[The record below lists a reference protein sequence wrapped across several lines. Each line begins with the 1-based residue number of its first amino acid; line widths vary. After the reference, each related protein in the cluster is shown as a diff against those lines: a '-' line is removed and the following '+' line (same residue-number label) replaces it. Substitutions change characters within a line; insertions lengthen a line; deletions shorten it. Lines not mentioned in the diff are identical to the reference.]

1 MFSNRPFGYWGR
13 RAGGRARLPA
23 PSPRSSHCAQR
34 SVNPPLRVFHG
45 TPVDP
50 LRVSGKTRSTRVFP
64 GAPTSHILTEPRTAV
79 SSAPPPPLLRDCG
92 MTRLSS
98 ACAWWRASVDVEK
111 PPFPSRV
118 FPEVQSS
125 APGKSRTPFKARGR
139 VSPTC
144 IYHHRCLGCVLKP
157 IISTF
162 CTKKKTG

>member
-1 MFSNRPFGYWGR
+1 MDTGEGEQE
-13 RAGGRARLPA
+13 GGPDSQHLVPGALTA
-23 PSPRSSHCAQR
+23 PSAALTLHCEFSTGHQWIP
-34 SVNPPLRVFHG
+34 S
-45 TPVDP
+45 
-50 LRVSGKTRSTRVFP
+50 RVSGKTRSTRVFP

-139 VSPTC
+139 VSPTR